1 VSSCAGVVLLAAY
14 LLCDSLTP
22 HFQDMLFQKH
32 EDIRCDILGRFEYSG
47 FEGGSS
53 TPQPSKL
60 LAEAQRL
67 PVFFFYPV
75 VSSHLSTLQKG

>member
-32 EDIRCDILGRFEYSG
+32 EVIRCDIIGRIEYSG

-67 PVFFFYPV
+67 PVFFYPV